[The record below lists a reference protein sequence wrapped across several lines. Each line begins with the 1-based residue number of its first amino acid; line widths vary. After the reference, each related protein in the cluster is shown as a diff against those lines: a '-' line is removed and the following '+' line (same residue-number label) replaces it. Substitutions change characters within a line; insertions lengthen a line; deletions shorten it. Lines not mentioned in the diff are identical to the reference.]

1 MLKYCKTN
9 NPHSPAKLAGGF
21 YVRILW
27 ISIIF
32 TVFASC
38 NKDEVPE
45 PVRIERTVIVYM
57 AADND
62 LWDVALVDL
71 EEMKQG
77 YNETGVNL
85 IVLMDVADETPCLL
99 RITEDGEQTVKTY
112 SEFNSAD
119 PANMNRLLGE
129 IIEMYPS
136 DSYGLILWSHG
147 KSWLPAGVETKSFVM
162 DGNRQM
168 NIPDLAEALPV
179 RFDFILFDACLMG
192 AVEVAYE
199 LRNKT
204 DYIIASSAETID
216 SGFPYDLVIPALVS
230 STPDLRKAAES
241 FFDYYQEQSGAF
253 RSATISLINT
263 KELDN
268 LARVT
273 NQLISEQTFDIASF
287 DRTSVQRLDV
297 YEEQYTFDFLDFIT
311 KAFPEADKRPLIE
324 QLEKTALYKAHT
336 AEFIEMYEI
345 NTYCGLSCYIP
356 HIGRNDLT
364 DYYKQLGWYQAGGYN
379 KLF

>member
-1 MLKYCKTN
+1 MHLTSNEMKKN
-9 NPHSPAKLAGGF
+9 
-21 YVRILW
+21 
-27 ISIIF
+27 II
-32 TVFASC
+32 VIIIVLLLASC
-38 NKDEVPE
+38 SKDEIPE
-45 PVRIERTVIVYM
+45 PVKIERTVIVYM

-77 YNETGVNL
+77 YRETGVNF
-85 IVLMDVADETPCLL
+85 IILMDVADETPCLL
-99 RITEDGEQTVKTY
+99 RITEEGEQTIKTY

-119 PANMNRLLGE
+119 PATMNRLLGE
-129 IIEMYPS
+129 ITEMYPS
-136 DSYGLILWSHG
+136 ESYGLILWSHG
-147 KSWLPAGVETKSFVM
+147 TSWLPSGVQLKSFVM

-179 RFDFILFDACLMG
+179 HFDFILFDACLMG
-192 AVEVAYE
+192 TVEVAYE

-216 SGFPYDLVIPALVS
+216 SGFPYELIIPELLS
-230 STPDLRKAAES
+230 SMPDLRKAAES
-241 FFDYYQEQSGAF
+241 YFNYYNEEEGAY
-253 RSATISLINT
+253 RSATISLIDT

-268 LARVT
+268 LASVT
-273 NQLISEQTFDIASF
+273 NQLISGQTFDIDSF

-297 YEEQYTFDFLDFIT
+297 YDEQYTFDFLDFIT
-311 KAFPEADKRPLIE
+311 KAFPEADKRPLME
-324 QLEKTALYKAHT
+324 QLERTVLYKAHT
-336 AEFIEMYEI
+336 AEFLEMFEI

-356 HIGRNDLT
+356 LGSRNDLNS
-364 DYYKQLGWYQAGGYN
+364 YYQQLGWYKDSGYD

>member
-1 MLKYCKTN
+1 M
-9 NPHSPAKLAGGF
+9 S
-21 YVRILW
+21 IL
-27 ISIIF
+27 IIL
-32 TVFASC
+32 TVFVAC
-38 NKDEVPE
+38 RKNDETQE
-45 PVRIERTVIVYM
+45 ETHTLRTIIVYM

-62 LWDVALVDL
+62 LWDVALVDI

-85 IVLMDVADETPCLL
+85 IVLMDAAGKTPCLL
-99 RITEDGEQTVKTY
+99 RITEEGEQTVKTY

-119 PANMNRLLGE
+119 PATMNRLLEE

-168 NIPDLAEALPV
+168 NIPDLAEALPLH
-179 RFDFILFDACLMG
+179 FDFILFDACLMG

-253 RSATISLINT
+253 RSATVSLVDT

-273 NQLISEQTFDIASF
+273 SQLISEQTFDISSF
-287 DRTSVQRLDV
+287 DRTSVQRLDN
-297 YEEQYTFDFLDFIT
+297 YDEQYTFDFLDFIT
-311 KAFPEADKRPLIE
+311 KA
-324 QLEKTALYKAHT
+324 
-336 AEFIEMYEI
+336 
-345 NTYCGLSCYIP
+345 
-356 HIGRNDLT
+356 
-364 DYYKQLGWYQAGGYN
+364 
-379 KLF
+379 